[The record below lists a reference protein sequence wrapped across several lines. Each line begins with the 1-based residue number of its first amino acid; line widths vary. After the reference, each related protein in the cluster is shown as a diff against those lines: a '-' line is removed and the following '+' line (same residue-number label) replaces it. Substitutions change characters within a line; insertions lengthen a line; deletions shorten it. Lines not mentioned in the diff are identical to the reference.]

1 MYLRR
6 INVLILFCSLGV
18 LGISCDRSQQFSEPL
33 PKVVDFNFHVKP
45 ILVQN
50 CYLCHGPDPS
60 SRKAELRL
68 DTYEGATAAL
78 KEGGHAIVPGKTSKS
93 NLVQRIY
100 NEDPGQIMP
109 PPETNLKLTE
119 REKALLN
126 KWIDQGAQ
134 WKEHWS
140 FISPETKMDLED
152 PNAIDFLIGKQ
163 MEVKGLE
170 KVPIANKNSL
180 IRRVSYLPYRLT
192 SKSKGGTEIYC

>member
-1 MYLRR
+1 MTMYLRR

-78 KEGGHAIVPGKTSKS
+78 KEGGHAT
-93 NLVQRIY
+93 
-100 NEDPGQIMP
+100 
-109 PPETNLKLTE
+109 T
-119 REKALLN
+119 
-126 KWIDQGAQ
+126 
-134 WKEHWS
+134 
-140 FISPETKMDLED
+140 
-152 PNAIDFLIGKQ
+152 
-163 MEVKGLE
+163 
-170 KVPIANKNSL
+170 
-180 IRRVSYLPYRLT
+180 
-192 SKSKGGTEIYC
+192 

>member
-1 MYLRR
+1 MFFSR
-6 INVLILFCSLGV
+6 ITVLVLICTLGN
-18 LGISCDRSQQFSEPL
+18 LCISCDRSQQVSEPL

-93 NLVQRIY
+93 QLVQRIY
-100 NEDPGQIMP
+100 NEDPAIVMP
-109 PPETNLKLTE
+109 PPETNLKLTD

-126 KWIDQGAQ
+126 KWIDQGAE
-134 WKEHWS
+134 WKDHWS
-140 FISPETKMDLED
+140 FIRPETKIALSDSK
-152 PNAIDFLIGKQ
+152 AIDF
-163 MEVKGLE
+163 
-170 KVPIANKNSL
+170 
-180 IRRVSYLPYRLT
+180 
-192 SKSKGGTEIYC
+192 